1 MLDRTCLLAEDRKS
15 LLRRFWRSASGYWLG
30 QTARQA
36 WLLATLL
43 VVLVV
48 LQLLIQYR
56 LNFWSRDFFNAIS
69 QRDNDRLWDEAE
81 KFVPLAAISLTVA
94 VASVWGR
101 MTMEREWR
109 RWLSDHL
116 YDYWLE
122 GGRHV
127 RLTFLLGDHQT
138 PEYRIA
144 DDARVATEQPIDLVL
159 GFLSSVLTAGAFMGV
174 LYSIGGSLEVRPF
187 GFGLIIPN
195 YLVVAV
201 LVYSISL
208 TTATLF
214 VGRQLTETIENNK
227 AAEAYLRETGS
238 RLRVGGEGGPLPGN
252 SGDGRKA
259 IGVAL
264 DCVVARWRV
273 LCWQIMRMTAV
284 SHTNV
289 LVAPSMGALLCAP
302 KYLTGA
308 MTLGDMVQAA
318 AAFVVVQGAFNWFA
332 DNYGRLAEWSSSASR
347 VASLLVSLDQL
358 EGVSVSE
365 EPSLLEPSPAQNL
378 WLVQPETEQT
388 AFLQGQRTCS

>member
-1 MLDRTCLLAEDRKS
+1 MLDRTRLPAEDRKS
-15 LLRRFWRSASGYWLG
+15 LLWRFWLSASGYWLDR
-30 QTARQA
+30 TARQA
-36 WLLATLL
+36 WLLAALL
-43 VVLVV
+43 VVLVL

-69 QRDNDRLWDEAE
+69 QRDNDLLWSEAE
-81 KFVPLAAISLTVA
+81 RFLPLAAISLAVA

-101 MTMEREWR
+101 MTIEREWR

-116 YDYWLE
+116 YDYWLKD
-122 GGRHV
+122 GHHL

-174 LYSIGGSLEVRPF
+174 LYSIGGSLEVSPF
-187 GFGLIIPN
+187 GFDLTIPN

-214 VGRQLTETIENNK
+214 VGRRLTETIENNK

-238 RLRVGGEGGPLPGN
+238 RIRVGGEGASLPR
-252 SGDGRKA
+252 SAGDGRKA
-259 IGVAL
+259 IGAAL
-264 DCVVARWRV
+264 DTVVARWRA
-273 LCWQIMRMTAV
+273 LCWQIMRMTVV

-289 LVAPSMGALLCAP
+289 LVAPSVGALLCAP
-302 KYLTGA
+302 KYLAGA

-358 EGVSVSE
+358 EGASLSE
-365 EPSLLEPSPAQNL
+365 EVPLLEPSSAQSL
-378 WLVQPETEQT
+378 WLIQPKAEQT
-388 AFLQGQRTCS
+388 GLL

>member
-1 MLDRTCLLAEDRKS
+1 MLDRTCLPAEDRKT
-15 LLRRFWRSASGYWLG
+15 LLRRFWRSASGYWRDR
-30 QTARQA
+30 TARQA
-36 WLLATLL
+36 WLLAASL

-48 LQLLIQYR
+48 LQLVIQYR

-69 QRDNDRLWDEAE
+69 QRDNDLLWSEAE

-101 MTMEREWR
+101 MTIEREWR
-109 RWLSDHL
+109 RWLSNHL
-116 YDYWLE
+116 YDYWLKD
-122 GGRHV
+122 GRHL
-127 RLTFLLGDHQT
+127 RLTFVLGDHQT

-187 GFGLIIPN
+187 GVNLTISN

-214 VGRQLTETIENNK
+214 VGRRLTETIENNK
-227 AAEAYLRETGS
+227 AAEAYLREAGS
-238 RLRVGGEGGPLPGN
+238 KLRVGGEGTSLPRN
-252 SGDGRKA
+252 SSDGRKA
-259 IGVAL
+259 VAVAL
-264 DCVVARWRV
+264 DSVVARWRA
-273 LCWQIMRMTAV
+273 LCWQIMRMTVV

-289 LVAPSMGALLCAP
+289 LVAPSVGALLCAP
-302 KYLTGA
+302 KYLAGA

-358 EGVSVSE
+358 EGASASE
-365 EPSLLEPSPAQNL
+365 EVSPLEPSPAQTL
-378 WLVQPETEQT
+378 WLIQPKAEQT
-388 AFLQGQRTCS
+388 GLL